1 MSGEEVPNGKP
12 APDIFLEVARRL
24 AVPPEECVV
33 IEDRQKGV
41 EAAVGA
47 GMYCLAVPNRFTSAH
62 DFSRA
67 NLRVPN
73 LLTVS
78 TLL

>member
-1 MSGEEVPNGKP
+1 MGEMVV
-12 APDIFLEVARRL
+12 DDLEVAHRL
-24 AVPPEECVV
+24 GVPPEECVV
-33 IEDRQKGV
+33 IEDSQNGV
-41 EAAVGA
+41 EAAVQA
-47 GMYCLAVPNRFTSAH
+47 GMYCIAVPNRFTATQ

-67 NLRVPN
+67 NMRVPD